1 MTDSDQE
8 INLDEITDEALLQ
21 NLLEQTEDI
30 DDRKAIR
37 QRIHELHL
45 QQKSQREDKL
55 TKLTNTREDMLQ
67 KKKKEAEDQKQRT
80 LAMYDNMAKSSPAG
94 DRKQMDIGVYKSF
107 DGTPP
112 SSGASTPTG
121 AVSGPRKDL
130 FEETLRQRQ
139 KEAEDRKKRILAAY
153 DSAARSGPAGVQKE
167 IDFES
172 FKTADVSNYEPVK
185 PEGVGT
191 YASSGGV
198 SKVAKASSSQPGTPL
213 SPGFPGGIKF
223 PTQEVDAME
232 RQIRARQQESEER
245 KRRTLAAYDIIAKQ
259 GAGPKIVC
267 LEEFRDIQ
275 VPENNTLGTTYTGTA
290 SFSGGVGSGTT
301 VGQRC

>member
-67 KKKKEAEDQKQRT
+67 KKKKEAEEHKQRT

-112 SSGASTPTG
+112 SSPTG
-121 AVSGPRKDL
+121 SVSGPRKDL

-139 KEAEDRKKRILAAY
+139 REAEDRKKRILAAY
-153 DSAARSGPAGVQKE
+153 ESAARSGPAGVQKE
-167 IDFES
+167 VDFES
-172 FKTADVSNYEPVK
+172 FKTADVSNYEPAK

-191 YASSGGV
+191 FASSGGIP
-198 SKVAKASSSQPGTPL
+198 KVAKASSSQPGTPV

-223 PTQEVDAME
+223 PTQDVDVME

-245 KRRTLAAYDIIAKQ
+245 KRRDRKS
-259 GAGPKIVC
+259 V
-267 LEEFRDIQ
+267 
-275 VPENNTLGTTYTGTA
+275 V
-290 SFSGGVGSGTT
+290 
-301 VGQRC
+301 